1 VDARGS
7 NGPSDAFVGYAPLV
21 SRAEISA
28 PDLEPDPDVPAGS
41 RVVPVVAALA
51 GLLCVAVLVMA
62 ALRLAGELTRDP
74 TDAERRDAAATEI
87 ARRYLT
93 WPAARIFPESLPYT
107 LDIGGDEV
115 AKRAGI
121 SPDTRC
127 ATAVDPQLAGALAGC
142 RAVLRAVYLDQ
153 AQGLAITLGVAA
165 FAEESAA
172 RAAAARF
179 STRRPSPGLRML
191 AFPGSVAARL
201 SDASRQAAAVRQDGP
216 YIVAATVGYVDGRPA
231 VKGAKQ
237 EEGVTALAP
246 QLASAVL
253 KPLITPDRVDC
264 DLREWTC

>member
-1 VDARGS
+1 
-7 NGPSDAFVGYAPLV
+7 V

-28 PDLEPDPDVPAGS
+28 PDLEPEPDVPGGS
-41 RVVPVVAALA
+41 RVVPALAVLAALVCA
-51 GLLCVAVLVMA
+51 AVLVAA

-74 TDAERRDAAATEI
+74 TDTERRDAAVTEV

-107 LDIGGDEV
+107 LDVGGDE
-115 AKRAGI
+115 AAARAGI

-127 ATAVDPQLAGALAGC
+127 ATAVDPQLAGAMVGC

-165 FAEESAA
+165 FAQESAA

-179 STRRPSPGLRML
+179 PARRPSPGLRML
-191 AFPGSVAARL
+191 AFPGSVTARL
-201 SDASRQAAAVRQDGP
+201 TDASRQSAAVRQNGP
-216 YIVAATVGYVDGRPA
+216 YVVAATVGYVDGRPA

-237 EEGVTALAP
+237 EEGVASLAP
-246 QLASAVL
+246 QLVDGVIR
-253 KPLITPDRVDC
+253 PLVTPERVDC

>member
-1 VDARGS
+1 
-7 NGPSDAFVGYAPLV
+7 V

-28 PDLEPDPDVPAGS
+28 PDLEPDPDLPSGS
-41 RVVPVVAALA
+41 WVVPVVAALA
-51 GLLCVAVLVMA
+51 GLVCVAVLVAA

-74 TDAERRDAAATEI
+74 TDAERRDAAATEV

-93 WPAARIFPESLPYT
+93 WPAARIFPDALPYT
-107 LDIGGDEV
+107 LDVGGDEV
-115 AKRAGI
+115 ARRAGI

-127 ATAVDPQLAGALAGC
+127 ATALDPQPAGSADC

-165 FAEESAA
+165 FAQESAA

-191 AFPGSVAARL
+191 AFPGSVTARLTDAAR
-201 SDASRQAAAVRQDGP
+201 QTAAVRQNGP
-216 YIVAATVGYVDGRPA
+216 YIVAATVGYLDGRPA

-237 EEGVTALAP
+237 EEAVTALAP
-246 QLASAVL
+246 QLADAVM
-253 KPLITPDRVDC
+253 KPLVTPDQVNC